1 MSIGISNGYDKRCL
15 EVIWD
20 ALHEWQDYSVKE
32 INRYEYDAKKSEA
45 LEDNWDNI
53 CTAMA
58 WIQEDLEEIKQ
69 ENKEVSKC

>member
-20 ALHEWQDYSVKE
+20 ALHEWQDYSTKE
-32 INRYEYDAKKSEA
+32 INLHEYDAKKAEA
-45 LEDNWDNI
+45 LEDSWDNI

-58 WIQEDLEEIKQ
+58 WIQEDLEEITQ
-69 ENKEVSKC
+69 DNKEQTKC